1 LNNLQPGQKIKVTI
15 IEGKPMTPTS
25 KPSPSPTKKSDIQIA
40 PKTSGNTAKFGV
52 TNLKPGQKIKI
63 TIKDGT
69 KK

>member
-1 LNNLQPGQKIKVTI
+1 
-15 IEGKPMTPTS
+15 MTPTS
-25 KPSPSPTKKSDIQIA
+25 KPSTIPTKKSDVHIA
-40 PKTSGNTAKFGV
+40 PKAAGNTAKFGV

>member
-1 LNNLQPGQKIKVTI
+1 
-15 IEGKPMTPTS
+15 MTPTS